1 MPDRIIRADLTDISN
16 IVTPPGSSHRKNKS
30 KHTGD
35 SDKVARRRRKKRREK
50 EDRHKIDKLA

>member
-30 KHTGD
+30 KRTDD
-35 SDKVARRRRKKRREK
+35 SDKAKRRKRKKRREK
-50 EDRHKIDKLA
+50 EDLHNIDRRA